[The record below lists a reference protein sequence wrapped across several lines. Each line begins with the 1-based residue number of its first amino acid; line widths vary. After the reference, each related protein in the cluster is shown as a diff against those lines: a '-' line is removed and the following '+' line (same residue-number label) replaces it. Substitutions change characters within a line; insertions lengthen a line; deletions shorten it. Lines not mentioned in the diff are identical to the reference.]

1 MQVMEFV
8 RTERDEELLV
18 VTLSRG
24 KANALNAA
32 MVGELATVVHAAAET
47 SDVRGIVLTSDRPR
61 FFSTG
66 FDVTEV
72 FAYDRDSMRDF
83 FARFTALTDR
93 LLRLQKPVVA
103 AINGHT
109 FAGGAVLALAC
120 DRRIFAAG
128 EYGFA
133 LNEIN
138 LGVVVTPGI
147 IRTAVAAVGVAHAR
161 ELILAGATL
170 NPEQAHRIGLAHAL
184 AAPEDL
190 LAAARAR
197 ARELTE
203 KPPIAFGQLKRVF
216 GETTGLPAS
225 GEDRPA
231 LEMFLEQWFSPEA
244 MARKQ
249 ALVDG
254 MQKRS

>member
-1 MQVMEFV
+1 MEFV
-8 RTERDEELLV
+8 RTERDEELLI
-18 VTLSRG
+18 VTLARG
-24 KANALNAA
+24 KANALNDTV
-32 MVGELATVVHAAAET
+32 VGELASVVHAAAET
-47 SDVRGIVLTSDRPR
+47 PDVRGIVLASDRPR

-72 FAYDRDSMRDF
+72 FAYDRDGMKTF
-83 FARFTALTDR
+83 FTRFSALSDR

-120 DRRIFAAG
+120 DRRVFAIG
-128 EYGFA
+128 DYGFG

-138 LGVVVTPGI
+138 LGVAVTPSI
-147 IRTAVAAVGVAHAR
+147 IRTAVAAVGTAQAR
-161 ELILAGATL
+161 ELILGGVTL
-170 NPEQAHRIGLAHAL
+170 NPEQALRVGLAHSL
-184 AAPEDL
+184 VAPEDL
-190 LAAARAR
+190 LQSARAR
-197 ARELTE
+197 ARELAD
-203 KPPIAFGQLKRVF
+203 KPPTAFAVVKRVF
-216 GETTGLPAS
+216 EETTGLPSS

-249 ALVDG
+249 ALVDS
-254 MQKRS
+254 MQKRP